1 MTEKIYCLNMNK
13 SIPMKTIRLI
23 LFCLFAHVIHAQEK
37 SLLWE
42 ISGNGLSKPSYVYGT
57 IHVICPN
64 DYFLTDSTK
73 ASFQKAEQVYLELD
87 MDDPTMMTKMTQ
99 TMMLTNGKKMKDY
112 LKPEDYTLLSDYFKQ
127 KMGMNLDQI
136 GGMKPFTLMSMLYMT
151 LLSCQPQSYEM
162 VFTQMATSGKK
173 ELLGLETVEFQ
184 MGVFDRIPYEKQAE
198 LLADM
203 VRKKEESSKEFGDM
217 VALYKKQDLEGL
229 LKLMDDS
236 AWDFNGY
243 EDILLA
249 NRNTAWIPIM
259 EGAMKSKATFFAVG
273 AGHLGGTKGVLHLLK
288 KKGYRVKAV
297 I

>member
-1 MTEKIYCLNMNK
+1 MNK
-13 SIPMKTIRLI
+13 SISMKTIQLI
-23 LFCLFAHVIHAQEK
+23 LLCLFAHWTNAQEK

-57 IHVICPN
+57 IHVICPK

-87 MDDPTMMTKMTQ
+87 MDDPAMMTKMTQ

-112 LKPEDYTLLSDYFKQ
+112 LKPDDYTLLSDYFRQ
-127 KMGMNLDQI
+127 KMGMSLDQI

-162 VFTQMATSGKK
+162 VFTQMAISTKK
-173 ELLGLETVEFQ
+173 ELLGLESVEFQ
-184 MGVFDRIPYEKQAE
+184 MGVFDQIPYEKQAA

-203 VRKKEESSKEFGDM
+203 VRKKEESSKEFGAM
-217 VALYKKQDLEGL
+217 VALYKQQDLEGL

-236 AWDFNGY
+236 DWDFNGY

-249 NRNTAWIPIM
+249 NRNTAWVPIM
-259 EGAMKSKATFFAVG
+259 ENAMKAKSTFFAVG
-273 AGHLGGTKGVLHLLK
+273 AGHLGGTKGVLQLLK
-288 KKGYRVKAV
+288 KKGYKVKAV
-297 I
+297 L